1 MSRRQKI
8 QAGHTVDWA
17 SFPVIPLSLVAT
29 EVVKWLVKG
38 TGADLVVRSL
48 VERVGPARAVV
59 TRCDIDRAASGCAGR
74 NFAAASTMLHFP
86 AQGWEMRNRNFAAV
100 QAIHHFPAQGWE
112 MGNRNFAAVQAIHHF
127 PARGWEIR
135 NRNFAESLV
144 HLVCYEFI

>member
-100 QAIHHFPAQGWE
+100 QAIHHFPA
-112 MGNRNFAAVQAIHHF
+112 
-127 PARGWEIR
+127 RGWEIR